1 MYKIL
6 LSFVFVFLFGC
17 SSIGPKMMME
27 KESPLNFVD
36 TVKKIEANIA
46 EKKWEIS
53 KKFDFQKTLL
63 DKKNIDVGPVVSLK
77 ICHPDHALEILKD
90 DSQKFISA
98 MMPCSI
104 SIYTKQEK
112 TYIAYMNIGL
122 MKKFFNSKIEH
133 VMGKVQDDIDVIVNL
148 K

>member
-1 MYKIL
+1 MYKML
-6 LSFVFVFLFGC
+6 LSLFCVFFFGC
-17 SSIGPKMMME
+17 SSIGPKMMVE
-27 KESPLNFVD
+27 KESPLSFD
-36 TVKKIEANIA
+36 ETVKKIETNISQ
-46 EKKWEIS
+46 KKWEVS

-63 DKKNIDVGPVVSLK
+63 DKKNVDVGPVVSLK

-104 SIYTKQEK
+104 SIYTKKDK
-112 TYIAYMNIGL
+112 TFISYMNIGL

-133 VMGKVQDDIDVIVNL
+133 VMGKVQDDIDEIVSF